1 MTSVFM
7 ALLFL
12 IFAVGLPVLSLS
24 TNAAQTESGNTPD
37 SGIVSEWFLLNGRLS
52 RHGVNT
58 STFGG
63 SLVFSVKPNT
73 EYYVRLFVGNTVES
87 NPLYDSLGYAQFE
100 FNPSDV
106 SVPPISYSSDWEDVY
121 IGTGTLA
128 YATYHF
134 WTGSDTNYVMLTLIQ
149 NGTDSQSVLSALSR
163 MQHGSYGLGIYEPL
177 ADRSTAKLTSGFSTP
192 TQLDLSLSGYGGVGD
207 YHFTVD
213 VIYNNGNVANL
224 LTDVSSGDYNFYST
238 SFSALGDDDRVRV
251 TISDRFTSIT
261 NDILPNQPE
270 TSVPDVS
277 IISSPE
283 VDISVIPDV
292 SLSVASGFGDVFSS
306 AFSSLPSAIT
316 ALLIPCFILFFVG
329 WWLRK

>member
-1 MTSVFM
+1 M
-7 ALLFL
+7 AILFL
-12 IFAVGLPVLSLS
+12 IFAAGLPALSLS
-24 TNAAQTESGNTPD
+24 VDAAQTASGNTPD
-37 SGIVSEWFLLNGRLS
+37 AGVVSEWFLLDGRLS

-63 SLVFSVKPNT
+63 SLVFSVKPST
-73 EYYVRLFVGNTVES
+73 EYYVRLFVGNTADS
-87 NPLYDSLGYAQFE
+87 DPLYDSLGFAQFE
-100 FNPSDV
+100 ANPTDS
-106 SVPPISYSSDWEDVY
+106 SVPPISYSSDWGDVNVT
-121 IGTGTLA
+121 TGTLA

-149 NGTDSQSVLSALSR
+149 NGVDSESVLSALSR

-177 ADRSTAKLTSGFSTP
+177 SDRSTAKLTFGLATP
-192 TQLDLSLSGYGGVGD
+192 RQLDLSLSGFGGVGD

-213 VIYNNGNVANL
+213 VVYNNGFVENL
-224 LTDVSSGDYNFYST
+224 VTDVLAGNYIFSLP
-238 SFSALGDDDRVRV
+238 SFDNDDSVFV

-261 NDILPNQPE
+261 HNIIVDQLE

-283 VDISVIPDV
+283 VDISDIPDV
-292 SLSVASGFGDVFSS
+292 SLSVTSGFGDVFSS
-306 AFSSLPSAIT
+306 AFSSIPSALT
-316 ALLIPCFILFFVG
+316 AFLIPCFILFFVG

>member
-1 MTSVFM
+1 M
-7 ALLFL
+7 
-12 IFAVGLPVLSLS
+12 GVLSSSSLS
-24 TNAAQTESGNTPD
+24 VDAAQTESGNTPD
-37 SGIVSEWFLLNGRLS
+37 SGTISEWFLLNGRLS

-73 EYYVRLFVGNTVES
+73 EYYVRLFIGNMVDS
-87 NPLYDSLGYAQFE
+87 DPLFDSLGYAEFE
-100 FNPSDV
+100 VNPSDA
-106 SVPPISYSSDWEDVY
+106 SVPPILYSNDWGDVY
-121 IGTGTLA
+121 LTTGTLA

-149 NGTDSQSVLSALSR
+149 DGTDSQSVLSALSR
-163 MQHGSYGLGIYEPL
+163 MQHGSFGLGIYERL
-177 ADRSTAKLTSGFSTP
+177 ADRSTAKLTFGFSTP
-192 TQLDLSLSGYGGVGD
+192 RQLDLSLSGYGGVGD

-213 VIYNNGNVANL
+213 VIYNNGYVENL
-224 LTDVSSGDYNFYST
+224 LTDVSAGDY
-238 SFSALGDDDRVRV
+238 SFALPAFDNDDRVRV

-261 NDILPNQPE
+261 NDILPDQSD

-283 VDISVIPDV
+283 IDISEIPDV
-292 SLSVASGFGDVFSS
+292 SLSLTSGFGDVFSS
-306 AFSSLPSAIT
+306 AFSSIPSAIT

>member
-1 MTSVFM
+1 MV
-7 ALLFL
+7 LLFL
-12 IFAVGLPVLSLS
+12 TFVRVLPSLSLPVD
-24 TNAAQTESGNTPD
+24 AVQTESGNTPD
-37 SGIVSEWFLLNGRLS
+37 SGLVSEWFLLNGRLS

-58 STFGG
+58 SSYGG

-73 EYYVRLFVGNTVES
+73 EYYVRLFVGNTADS
-87 NPLYDSLGYAQFE
+87 DPLYDSLGYAQFE
-100 FNPSDV
+100 ANPSDA
-106 SVPPISYSSDWEDVY
+106 SVPPISYSSDWGDVY
-121 IGTGTLA
+121 VTTGTLA

-149 NGTDSQSVLSALSR
+149 NGVDSESVLSALSR
-163 MQHGSYGLGIYEPL
+163 MQHGSFGLGIYERL
-177 ADRSTAKLTSGFSTP
+177 VDRSTAKLTFGFSTP
-192 TQLDLSLSGYGGVGD
+192 RQLDLSLSGYGGIGD

-213 VIYNNGNVANL
+213 IDYNNGYVENL
-224 LTDVSSGDYNFYST
+224 ATEVSAGNYS
-238 SFSALGDDDRVRV
+238 FALPAFDDDDYISI
-251 TISDRFTSIT
+251 TIYDRFTSVT
-261 NDILPNQPE
+261 NYIVPDQRE

-283 VDISVIPDV
+283 VDISNIPDV

-306 AFSSLPSAIT
+306 AFSSIPSAIT